1 MATARASRRNR
12 SRYDESFTRFVRQ
25 HLDRDTTP
33 HHLVFGQVDAA
44 HAALADLAEQL
55 VLAQAEALVLP
66 GEQLIGLPPRD
77 EVFRDQQL
85 GEAILVLER
94 GLAVGRRGFLKKRR
108 ELGLVDEVASSNR
121 STNLLVV
128 TLVIAP

>member
-1 MATARASRRNR
+1 M
-12 SRYDESFTRFVRQ
+12 
-25 HLDRDTTP
+25 L
-33 HHLVFGQVDAA
+33 GQVDAA

-66 GEQLIGLPPRD
+66 GEQLVGLPPRD

-108 ELGLVDEVASSNR
+108 ELGLVDEVASS
-121 STNLLVV
+121 
-128 TLVIAP
+128 